1 MRKAVTVSLIVF
13 VLLALSISQPR
24 AQGNGQ
30 VLLPLAIPGLQQR
43 VLVLSDSFGVPHIYA
58 QNAHD
63 LYLVTGYLHARDRL
77 FQMDVTRRQA
87 SGTLAELLGL
97 AALSSDVQTR
107 TLGLRRAAE
116 LTEQVLPAD
125 ERAELQAYA
134 DGVNAYIQQAEAS
147 SQLPPEYGALEL
159 SQVAPWNVTD
169 TLTVGK
175 GIVFQLSFDLDV
187 TNTLAFIGY
196 VQALATV
203 GLDGAALFSE
213 DLFRSAP
220 SETATIVPDAEGRPA
235 SFSSFESDPSHGTL
249 ETALRLLSDYYRK
262 IKDNPFFQPAL
273 RGAGERA
280 GSNWLLVA
288 GKKTVS
294 GFPLMANDPHLAL
307 SNPSVWYEIDQK
319 INDGKDLN
327 VIGTTFPGVPYV
339 ILGHNARI
347 SWSATVNPLDV
358 TDLYSEKVQADA
370 QGRLFSLFGGKP
382 EAIQVIPQQY
392 KVNLMLNG
400 KLNTVVPVPPDPQI
414 PPATLIIP
422 RHGPIVSLDL
432 KAGSAISVQ
441 YTGFYATREVA
452 TFRSWDHA
460 QNLDDFK
467 AGLASFEVGS
477 QNWGYADIDG
487 NIAYFAS
494 AKLPLRQDLE
504 QGFVDRALPP
514 FRVRDG
520 SGLLQHQ
527 WITLQNPP
535 TAGTIPFETLPPDEM
550 PQTINPA
557 TGLIVSAN
565 NDPIGTTLDNDPLNQ
580 KRPDGGILYLNQS
593 YDPAY
598 RAQRITD
605 LLQGKLQ
612 NGKLSLDDMMA
623 IQADVT
629 ELAAEPLVLFITKA
643 LANAKA
649 SDAPAALGQLL
660 NSRISEAGAR
670 LSLWSFA
677 TPTGI
682 TDGFDFGKP
691 AGQAPSQQQ
700 IDDSVATTI
709 FNVWLGQLIAHTID
723 ATLNA
728 ISPQLVKPDNG
739 NAVKAITHL
748 MKNFEA
754 NQGVGVSGLDFFAV
768 PGLEDAPPAVR
779 RDVVILK
786 SLNDALNLL
795 AGDAY
800 ASAFQ
805 HSENLGDYRW
815 GLLHKIT
822 LGHVLGGPFNLPA
835 SGGFPTDGGYQ
846 VIDRSDFNVRAAT
859 ANGYTFDAGPS
870 RRYVAEL
877 RPDGIRAFEVL
888 PGGESGVPGSPHYGD
903 QVPLW
908 LANGY
913 HPLFFSR
920 AEVYGNVETWQ
931 DFVPPGGSAP

>member
-1 MRKAVTVSLIVF
+1 MVRKAVTISLIVF
-13 VLLALSISQPR
+13 VLLVLSISQPR

-30 VLLPLAIPGLQQR
+30 VLIPQAIPGLQQR
-43 VLVLSDSFGVPHIYA
+43 VLVLTDPAGVPHIYA

-87 SGTLAELLGL
+87 SGTLAELLGA

-116 LTEQVLPAD
+116 LTEKILSDD

-147 SQLPPEYGALEL
+147 GHLPPEYGALEL
-159 SQVAPWNVTD
+159 SQVAPWNITD

-175 GIVFQLSFDLDV
+175 GIAFQLSFDLDV

-196 VQALATV
+196 VKALATL

-220 SETATIVPDAEGRPA
+220 SETATIVPDAEGRQA
-235 SFSSFESDPSHGTL
+235 SFSSFERDLARGNDST
-249 ETALRLLSDYYRK
+249 TLRLLRDYYQK

-273 RGAGERA
+273 RGSGERA
-280 GSNWLLVA
+280 GSNWWILA
-288 GKKTVS
+288 GKNTVS

-319 INDGKDLN
+319 INDGNDLN

-347 SWSATVNPLDV
+347 SWSATVNPMDV
-358 TDLYSEKVQADA
+358 TDLYSEKFQADA
-370 QGRLFSLFGGKP
+370 HGQLFSLFVGKP

-400 KLNTVVPVPPDPQI
+400 KLNSVVPAPPNPQI

-452 TFRSWDHA
+452 TFRSWDRA

-467 AGLASFEVGS
+467 AGLATFEVGS
-477 QNWGYADIDG
+477 QDWGYADIDG
-487 NIAYFAS
+487 NIAYFAG

-504 QGFVDRALPP
+504 QGFVDRAIPP

-527 WITLQNPP
+527 WIELKNPP
-535 TAGTIPFETLPPDEM
+535 SDGTIPFETLPPEEM
-550 PQTINPA
+550 PHTINPA
-557 TGLIVSAN
+557 TGVIVSAN
-565 NDPIGTTLDNDPLNQ
+565 NDPIGTTLGNDPLSK
-580 KRPDGGILYLNQS
+580 KRPDGSILYLNQS

-605 LLQGKLQ
+605 LLREKLQ

-629 ELAAEPLVLFITKA
+629 ELAAEPLVPFIIKA
-643 LANAKA
+643 IANAKITG
-649 SDAPAALGQLL
+649 APSALSQLL
-660 NSRISEAGAR
+660 NNRIIDAGAR
-670 LSLWSFA
+670 LSKWSFA

-682 TDGFDFGKP
+682 TQGFDFGKP
-691 AGQAPSQQQ
+691 AGQASSQSQ

-709 FNVWLGQLIAHTID
+709 FNVWLGQFIANTID

-728 ISPQLVKPDNG
+728 ISSQLIKPDNG
-739 NAVKAITHL
+739 NAIKAITHL
-748 MKNFEA
+748 MQNFEA
-754 NQGVGVSGLDFFAV
+754 DQGVGASGLDFFAV
-768 PGLEDAPPAVR
+768 PGLEAAPPAMR

-805 HSENLGDYRW
+805 HSKNLEDYRW

-822 LGHVLGGPFNLPA
+822 FGHVLGGPFNLPA

-846 VIDRSDFNVRAAT
+846 VIDRSDFDVRAAT
-859 ANGYTFDAGPS
+859 ANGYSFDAGPS

-877 RPDGIRAFEVL
+877 RPDGIRAFEVI
-888 PGGESGVPGSPHYGD
+888 PGGESGVPGSPHYAD
-903 QVPLW
+903 QVSLW
-908 LANGY
+908 LSNGY
-913 HPLFFSR
+913 HPLFFSK
-920 AEVYGNVETWQ
+920 AEVYSNVETWQ
-931 DFVPPGGSAP
+931 DYVPASQ